1 MIIIFTVFTKKCTL
15 LFISFKNFECEVT
28 PTIMNADLTF
38 RSGLKDVIPTLFGYI
53 GVGLAMGI
61 VANTSHLSVLAVLLM
76 SLIVYAGSAQFII
89 ISMLLAGS
97 PISAIVLSTFLINS
111 RMILMSMSLAQY
123 FKQDSLLNNIGI
135 GSLLTDETF
144 ALSMNKLNQTDH
156 RLKPNWLHGAN
167 LLAYAIWALATVVGC
182 LLGHLITDPNQF
194 GLDFAVVG
202 MFIGLLY
209 LQMITDRSKSI
220 KLQLL
225 VVIFVAITMYFLMR
239 WFPGN
244 IALLIATLLGCGFGM
259 AVSPHD

>member
-1 MIIIFTVFTKKCTL
+1 MIKVFTVFTKKSKL
-15 LFISFKNFECEVT
+15 RSINFFITVSEVVLKL
-28 PTIMNADLTF
+28 MNNDLTF

-123 FKQDSLLNNIGI
+123 FKKESWLTNIGI

-156 RLKPNWLHGAN
+156 QLKPNWLHGAN
-167 LLAYAIWALATVVGC
+167 LLAYAIWALATAVGC
-182 LLGHLITDPNQF
+182 LLGNLISDPNQF

-209 LQMITDRSKSI
+209 LQMITDRSKPL

-239 WFPGN
+239 WLPGN
-244 IALLIATLLGCGFGM
+244 LALLVATLLGCGFGM
-259 AVSPHD
+259 VVSPRD

>member
-1 MIIIFTVFTKKCTL
+1 MD
-15 LFISFKNFECEVT
+15 SS
-28 PTIMNADLTF
+28 LTF
-38 RSGLKDVIPTLFGYI
+38 KSGAKDVVPTLFGYI

-111 RMILMSMSLAQY
+111 RMILMSLSIARY
-123 FKQDSLLNNIGI
+123 FKKDSLLQNIAL

-144 ALSMNKLNQTDH
+144 ALSMNKLNQTH
-156 RLKPNWLHGAN
+156 QKLRPRWLHAAN
-167 LLAYAIWALATVVGC
+167 IIAYLVWAAATVVGC
-182 LLGHLITDPNQF
+182 LLGNLIADPNQF

-209 LQMITDRSKSI
+209 LQIITDRSKTL
-220 KLQLL
+220 KTQLL
-225 VVIFVAITMYFLMR
+225 VVLFVAIAMFFLMR
-239 WFPGN
+239 FFPGN

-259 AVSPHD
+259 VVSPHD

>member
-1 MIIIFTVFTKKCTL
+1 
-15 LFISFKNFECEVT
+15 
-28 PTIMNADLTF
+28 MNAELTF
-38 RSGLKDVIPTLFGYI
+38 KSGFKDVVPTLFGYI

-97 PISAIVLSTFLINS
+97 PISTIVLSTFLINS
-111 RMILMSMSLAQY
+111 RMILMSMSIAQY
-123 FKQDSLLNNIGI
+123 FKKDSLLQNIAL

-144 ALSMNKLNQTDH
+144 ALSMNKINQTDH
-156 RLKPNWLHGAN
+156 QLRPRWLHAAN
-167 LLAYAIWALATVVGC
+167 ILAYLVWAAATVVGC
-182 LLGHLITDPNQF
+182 LLGHLIADPNQF

-209 LQMITDRSKSI
+209 LQIITDRSKTL
-220 KLQLL
+220 KTQLL
-225 VVIFVAITMYFLMR
+225 VVLFVAIAMFFLMR
-239 WFPGN
+239 FFPGN

>member
-1 MIIIFTVFTKKCTL
+1 
-15 LFISFKNFECEVT
+15 
-28 PTIMNADLTF
+28 MNADLSF
-38 RSGLKDVIPTLFGYI
+38 RSGLKDVVPTLFGYI

-97 PISAIVLSTFLINS
+97 PVSAIVLSTFLINS
-111 RMILMSMSLAQY
+111 RMILMSMSIAQY
-123 FKQDSLLNNIGI
+123 FKKDSIWQNIGL

-144 ALSMNKLNQTDH
+144 ALSMNKINLTDKKL
-156 RLKPNWLHGAN
+156 RPQWLHAAN
-167 LLAYAIWALATVVGC
+167 IIAYLVWAAATVVGC
-182 LLGHLITDPNQF
+182 LLGNLITDPNQF

-209 LQMITDRSKSI
+209 LQIITDRSKSL
-220 KLQLL
+220 KTQLL
-225 VVIFVAITMYFLMR
+225 VVLFVAIAMYFLMR
-239 WFPGN
+239 FVPGN

-259 AVSPHD
+259 VVSPE

>member
-1 MIIIFTVFTKKCTL
+1 MD
-15 LFISFKNFECEVT
+15 SS
-28 PTIMNADLTF
+28 LTF
-38 RSGLKDVIPTLFGYI
+38 KSGAKDVVPTLFGYI

-111 RMILMSMSLAQY
+111 RMILMSLSIARY
-123 FKQDSLLNNIGI
+123 FKKDSLLQNIAL

-144 ALSMNKLNQTDH
+144 ALSMNKLNQTQQKL
-156 RLKPNWLHGAN
+156 RPRWLHAAN
-167 LLAYAIWALATVVGC
+167 IIAYLVWAAATVVGC
-182 LLGHLITDPNQF
+182 LLGNLIADPNQF

-209 LQMITDRSKSI
+209 LQIITDRSKTL
-220 KLQLL
+220 KTQLL
-225 VVIFVAITMYFLMR
+225 VVLFVAIAMFFLMR
-239 WFPGN
+239 FFPGN

-259 AVSPHD
+259 VVSPHD

>member
-1 MIIIFTVFTKKCTL
+1 
-15 LFISFKNFECEVT
+15 
-28 PTIMNADLTF
+28 MNADLSF
-38 RSGLKDVIPTLFGYI
+38 RSGLKDVVPTLFGYI

-97 PISAIVLSTFLINS
+97 PVSAIVLSTFLINS
-111 RMILMSMSLAQY
+111 RMILMSMSIAQY
-123 FKQDSLLNNIGI
+123 FKKDSLWQNIGL

-144 ALSMNKLNQTDH
+144 ALSMNKINLTDKKL
-156 RLKPNWLHGAN
+156 RPQWLHAAN
-167 LLAYAIWALATVVGC
+167 IIAYLVWAAATVVGC
-182 LLGHLITDPNQF
+182 LLGNLITDPNQF

-209 LQMITDRSKSI
+209 LQIITDRSKSL
-220 KLQLL
+220 KTQLL
-225 VVIFVAITMYFLMR
+225 VVLFVAIAMYFLMR
-239 WFPGN
+239 FVPGN

-259 AVSPHD
+259 VVSPK

>member
-1 MIIIFTVFTKKCTL
+1 
-15 LFISFKNFECEVT
+15 
-28 PTIMNADLTF
+28 MNAELTF
-38 RSGLKDVIPTLFGYI
+38 KSGFKDVVPTLFGYI

-111 RMILMSMSLAQY
+111 RMILMSMSIAQY
-123 FKQDSLLNNIGI
+123 FKKDSLLQNIAL

-144 ALSMNKLNQTDH
+144 ALSMNKINQTDH
-156 RLKPNWLHGAN
+156 QLRPRWLHAAN
-167 LLAYAIWALATVVGC
+167 ILAYLVWAAATVVGC
-182 LLGHLITDPNQF
+182 LLGNLIADPNQF

-209 LQMITDRSKSI
+209 LQIITDRSKTL
-220 KLQLL
+220 KTQLL
-225 VVIFVAITMYFLMR
+225 VVLFVAIAMFFLMR
-239 WFPGN
+239 FFPGN

>member
-1 MIIIFTVFTKKCTL
+1 MD
-15 LFISFKNFECEVT
+15 SS
-28 PTIMNADLTF
+28 LTF
-38 RSGLKDVIPTLFGYI
+38 KSGAKDVVPTLFGYI

-111 RMILMSMSLAQY
+111 RMILMSLSIAQY
-123 FKQDSLLNNIGI
+123 FKKDSLLQNIAL

-144 ALSMNKLNQTDH
+144 ALSMNKLNQTQQKL
-156 RLKPNWLHGAN
+156 RPRWLHAAN
-167 LLAYAIWALATVVGC
+167 IIAYLVWAAATVVGC
-182 LLGHLITDPNQF
+182 LLGNLIADPNQF

-209 LQMITDRSKSI
+209 LQIITDRSKTL
-220 KLQLL
+220 KTQLL
-225 VVIFVAITMYFLMR
+225 VVLFVAIAMFFLMR
-239 WFPGN
+239 FFPGN

-259 AVSPHD
+259 VVTPHD

>member
-1 MIIIFTVFTKKCTL
+1 
-15 LFISFKNFECEVT
+15 
-28 PTIMNADLTF
+28 MNAELTF
-38 RSGLKDVIPTLFGYI
+38 KSGFKDVVPTLFGYI

-111 RMILMSMSLAQY
+111 RMILMSMSIAQY
-123 FKQDSLLNNIGI
+123 FKKDSLLQNIAL

-144 ALSMNKLNQTDH
+144 ALSMNKINQTDH
-156 RLKPNWLHGAN
+156 QLRPRWLHAAN
-167 LLAYAIWALATVVGC
+167 ILAYLVWAAATVVGC
-182 LLGHLITDPNQF
+182 LLGNLIADPNQF

-202 MFIGLLY
+202 MFNGLLY
-209 LQMITDRSKSI
+209 LQIITDRSKTL
-220 KLQLL
+220 KTQLL
-225 VVIFVAITMYFLMR
+225 VVLFVAIAMFFLMR
-239 WFPGN
+239 FFPGN

>member
-1 MIIIFTVFTKKCTL
+1 
-15 LFISFKNFECEVT
+15 
-28 PTIMNADLTF
+28 MNADLSF
-38 RSGLKDVIPTLFGYI
+38 RSGLKDVVPTLFGYI

-97 PISAIVLSTFLINS
+97 PVSAIVLSTFLINS
-111 RMILMSMSLAQY
+111 RMILMSMSIAQY
-123 FKQDSLLNNIGI
+123 FKKDSIWQNIGL

-144 ALSMNKLNQTDH
+144 ALSMNKLNLTDKKL
-156 RLKPNWLHGAN
+156 RPQWLHAAN
-167 LLAYAIWALATVVGC
+167 IIAYLVWAAATVVGC
-182 LLGHLITDPNQF
+182 LLGNLITDPNQF

-209 LQMITDRSKSI
+209 LQIITDRSKSL
-220 KLQLL
+220 KTQLL
-225 VVIFVAITMYFLMR
+225 VVLFVAIAMYFLMR
-239 WFPGN
+239 FVPGN

-259 AVSPHD
+259 VVSPK

>member
-1 MIIIFTVFTKKCTL
+1 
-15 LFISFKNFECEVT
+15 
-28 PTIMNADLTF
+28 MNAELTF
-38 RSGLKDVIPTLFGYI
+38 KSGFKDVVPTLFGYI

-111 RMILMSMSLAQY
+111 RMILMSMSIAQY
-123 FKQDSLLNNIGI
+123 FKKDSLLQNIAL

-144 ALSMNKLNQTDH
+144 ALSMNKINRTDH
-156 RLKPNWLHGAN
+156 QLRPRWLHAAN
-167 LLAYAIWALATVVGC
+167 ILAYLVWAAATVVGC
-182 LLGHLITDPNQF
+182 LLGNLIADPNQF

-209 LQMITDRSKSI
+209 LQIITDRSKTL
-220 KLQLL
+220 KTQLL
-225 VVIFVAITMYFLMR
+225 VVLFVAIAMFFLMR
-239 WFPGN
+239 FFPGN

>member
-1 MIIIFTVFTKKCTL
+1 MDA
-15 LFISFKNFECEVT
+15 S
-28 PTIMNADLTF
+28 LTF
-38 RSGLKDVIPTLFGYI
+38 KSGFKDVIPTLFGYI

-111 RMILMSMSLAQY
+111 RMILMSMSIAQY
-123 FKQDSLLNNIGI
+123 FKKDSLWQNLAL

-144 ALSMNKLNQTDH
+144 ALSMNKINQTDH
-156 RLKPNWLHGAN
+156 QLRPRWLHAAN
-167 LLAYAIWALATVVGC
+167 IIAYLVWAAATVVGC
-182 LLGHLITDPNQF
+182 LLGHLIADPNQF

-209 LQMITDRSKSI
+209 LQIITDRSKTL
-220 KLQLL
+220 KTQLL
-225 VVIFVAITMYFLMR
+225 VVLFVAIAMYFLMR
-239 WFPGN
+239 FFPGN

-259 AVSPHD
+259 AVTAHD

>member
-1 MIIIFTVFTKKCTL
+1 
-15 LFISFKNFECEVT
+15 
-28 PTIMNADLTF
+28 MNAELTF
-38 RSGLKDVIPTLFGYI
+38 KSGFKDVVPTLFGYI

-111 RMILMSMSLAQY
+111 RMILMSMSIAQY
-123 FKQDSLLNNIGI
+123 FKKDSLLQNIAL

-156 RLKPNWLHGAN
+156 QLRPHWLHAAN
-167 LLAYAIWALATVVGC
+167 ILAYLVWAAATVVGC
-182 LLGHLITDPNQF
+182 LLGNLIADPNQF

-209 LQMITDRSKSI
+209 LQIITDRSKTL
-220 KLQLL
+220 KTQLL
-225 VVIFVAITMYFLMR
+225 VVLFVAIAMFFLMR
-239 WFPGN
+239 FFPGN